1 MNLKTLAGKFP
12 NDDRLITSMAVTMAV
27 RKLIKVKATNAFEA
41 NIIYL
46 SHFQVDLPCHGIPST
61 FFNVGGQRGQEDY
74 EHIICLEAKCTS

>member
-1 MNLKTLAGKFP
+1 MNLKKLAGKFP

-46 SHFQVDLPCHGIPST
+46 SHFQVDLPCHGIPSGDDSQHSSMLGDSGDKRIT
-61 FFNVGGQRGQEDY
+61 N
-74 EHIICLEAKCTS
+74 T